1 MIKSYKLSNFA
12 TQFSRSM
19 IETLIS
25 NKTRI
30 KLLLKFFLNSN
41 TTSYLRGL
49 ESEFGDSS
57 NAIRLELNRL
67 ENADMLESSLQGNK
81 KFFKANTAH
90 PLFKDIHNLILK
102 HVGIDKV
109 IETVAERLGDLEEVY
124 LTGSFAKGIDSQII
138 DLIFIG
144 NVEKNY
150 LIQLVEKVEKLINR
164 KIRYLIYTREEVS
177 QLNWKQFATEPLL
190 IWSKEKL

>member
-1 MIKSYKLSNFA
+1 
-12 TQFSRSM
+12 M

-30 KLLLKFFLNSN
+30 KLLLKFFLNSS

-67 ENADMLESSLQGNK
+67 EKAEMLKSSLSGNK
-81 KFFKANTAH
+81 KIFTANTAH

-102 HVGIDKV
+102 HVGIDK
-109 IETVAERLGDLEEVY
+109 IINTVADRLGDLDEVY
-124 LTGSFAKGIDSQII
+124 LTGTFAKGIDSQII
-138 DLIFIG
+138 DLIFVG
-144 NVEKNY
+144 NIEKNY
-150 LIQLVEKVEKLINR
+150 LIQLVEKVEKLIQR
-164 KIRYLIYTREEVS
+164 KIRYIIYRRDEIS
-177 QLNWKQFATEPLL
+177 DKAWKQFSTEPLL
-190 IWSKEKL
+190 LWSKEN